1 MSKFMCGPKGLKLEY
16 CFPGQAPPGSRLKGA
31 TGEMG
36 VWGETGTGRSGR
48 NWL

>member
-31 TGEMG
+31 TSATGEMG
-36 VWGETGTGRSGR
+36 EWGETGAERSG
-48 NWL
+48 